1 MKKFIAILVFAAG
14 TFLQASAQSFLN
26 DLQQKKQGEGT
37 VTVKQSADIDNLV
50 NNAKLKA
57 SSQAQA
63 AQNQQTAKQASEP
76 QHRQQHEK
84 TIVKPSNKTAT
95 NIHTEQIHHA
105 ASSQESN
112 RKERANGDSL
122 TQKRQQQQEHKA
134 ERERKTEQNEK
145 HTAKSATETEVP
157 ERPVVDTSK
166 KMMRNSYK
174 VTGYRIQAYSG
185 GNSRA
190 DREKANKIGDAIK
203 MKFPDQPVYVHFYSP
218 RWICRVGNF
227 RSYSEAAKLLRSI
240 KAMGYTQACIVKGKI
255 NVAY

>member
-14 TFLQASAQSFLN
+14 AFLQADAQSFLN
-26 DLQQKKQGEGT
+26 SLQQKKQGEGT

-63 AQNQQTAKQASEP
+63 AQNAQATNKASEP
-76 QHRQQHEK
+76 QQKQQEK
-84 TIVKPSNKTAT
+84 TVVKPVNKTAT
-95 NIHTEQIHHA
+95 NQHTEQIHHN
-105 ASSQESN
+105 ASSQDSN
-112 RKERANGDSL
+112 RKEHATGDSL
-122 TQKRQQQQEHKA
+122 TQKRQTQQERKA
-134 ERERKTEQNEK
+134 ESERKTEQNEK

-157 ERPVVDTSK
+157 ERPAVDTSK

-174 VTGYRIQAYSG
+174 VTGYRIQAFSG

-203 MKFPDQPVYVHFYSP
+203 MKYPDQPVYVHFYSP